1 VSEALDRFVA
11 AAPPTVRPGL
21 KVLLALGRR
30 PRGRTLLRRL
40 GPADQAANGL
50 LAMDHFEDPA
60 ASVPLG
66 YDPDA
71 VAARGRALRHE
82 EGRP

>member
-40 GPADQAANGL
+40 GPADHAANGL

-71 VAARGRALRHE
+71 VAARGRALRRE